1 MVSNQGKK
9 HVNSNNSGFNT
20 VNSSSSGD
28 NLESRMYTAPDMS
41 FTAIKIEK
49 CNVIKG
55 SKETILTIVDSG
67 LTFELKVT
75 FDTIDNI
82 NKGIDLKEG
91 ETGYKKEGTY
101 VYNQERKAYEF
112 TYFDERMRS
121 DLEYTDSVGNIIAIR
136 KDNT

>member
-1 MVSNQGKK
+1 M
-9 HVNSNNSGFNT
+9 
-20 VNSSSSGD
+20 
-28 NLESRMYTAPDMS
+28 
-41 FTAIKIEK
+41 
-49 CNVIKG
+49 
-55 SKETILTIVDSG
+55 
-67 LTFELKVT
+67 T